1 MRIFLTVLV
10 LIFSF
15 QSWIKASDITDFEIE
30 GISIGDSLLEHFS
43 RELIEKEK
51 AMMDQSSYTDKEY
64 FNAWFEGYG
73 KFETYDYL
81 QIHLK
86 SNDVNYIVKS
96 VEGKIIY
103 EHNIEEC
110 YKQKDIIYKELK
122 NIFSSATV
130 KHDKGSHSA
139 DLSGKSKTDT
149 SYFFLPN
156 NAGII
161 GVACYDWS
169 KEFGKVDNLKVLID
183 TPEFLNWLQTKAYK

>member
-1 MRIFLTVLV
+1 MRIFLSVLV
-10 LIFSF
+10 LIFSI
-15 QSWIKASDITDFEIE
+15 QSWTKADDISEFEIE
-30 GISIGDSLLEHFS
+30 GISIGDSLLEHFP

-51 AMMDQSSYTDKEY
+51 AMMDQGAYTNKEY
-64 FNAWFEGYG
+64 FNAWFEGNG

-103 EHNIEEC
+103 KNNIEEC
-110 YKQKDIIYKELK
+110 YKKKNIIYEELK
-122 NIFSSATV
+122 NIFPSATV

-139 DLSGKSKTDT
+139 DSSGKSKTDT
-149 SYFFLPN
+149 TYFFLAN
-156 NAGII
+156 KTGII

-169 KEFGKVDNLKVLID
+169 IEFGKADNLKVFID